1 MLIIIDHVYSEQFCI
16 SHAVVHL
23 CITTTLKSQ
32 ISSFIGAIDF
42 PKHLSTEK
50 LPLAHKN
57 KSEIII
63 EAA

>member
-1 MLIIIDHVYSEQFCI
+1 MFIPSNFASC
-16 SHAVVHL
+16 AVVHL
-23 CITTTLKSQ
+23 SMHYYIVHTYSQ

-42 PKHLSTEK
+42 PKYLSTEK

-63 EAA
+63 EAG